1 MTARSPRL
9 NADIRRRRKVYDPF
23 SPKVSFVGKPK
34 FMELQPVEYPLQAK
48 QHCVLSIASLKEL
61 IVFLKI
67 PRPFEAT
74 GERLLEL
81 SAVFQS
87 VPFSSFTLSA

>member
-1 MTARSPRL
+1 
-9 NADIRRRRKVYDPF
+9 
-23 SPKVSFVGKPK
+23 
-34 FMELQPVEYPLQAK
+34 MELQPVEYPLQAK

-87 VPFSSFTLSA
+87 VPFSSYTLSDQAYDPRWNSPIETAFSSAVSAA